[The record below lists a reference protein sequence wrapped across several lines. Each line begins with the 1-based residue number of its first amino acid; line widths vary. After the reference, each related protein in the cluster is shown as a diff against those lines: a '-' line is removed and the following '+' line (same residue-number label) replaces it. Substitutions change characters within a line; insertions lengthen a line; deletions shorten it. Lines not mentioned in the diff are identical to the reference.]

1 MDYQNLLE
9 KTAIIITNLNSLNKN
24 ISKIKKKIVY
34 INNIYSKLQNNKL
47 LKFDNLNN
55 TNLLFQCSILKNE
68 QHYYQNMYSLI
79 LKHYSDE
86 IYELSEYI
94 VLILLSLNKLDID
107 NVEAKNFIFS
117 KIIQLKKINNINYGI
132 LTNIINTTINNLK
145 LLDEL
150 LSRIPSNE
158 RTGNVLKKI
167 NIQINRFKQLRS
179 VFSKFDDACNPTGP
193 IIKGDD
199 YKPLLQSLKKLD
211 KNLFWL
217 IPVIQNKQKMYD
229 LDLDEVEE
237 FSDVVNSSLAATRI
251 AEHAVTNIYKNNEI
265 PDQQNKYK
273 THNLKRVR
281 RRTTC
286 HCFSPCGPG
295 GECFALLTPPRGSCP
310 KWCEALFPGGK

>member
-55 TNLLFQCSILKNE
+55 NNLLFQCSILKNE

-107 NVEAKNFIFS
+107 NVEAKNIIFS

-150 LSRIPSNE
+150 LSLFGKYIDKVKKHYKKD
-158 RTGNVLKKI
+158 NVHNTNFEL
-167 NIQINRFKQLRS
+167 NIQHKYDNILNEYNRYSNKLNDLIDYYNTSTNSIIQQIDNSQLLS
-179 VFSKFDDACNPTGP
+179 FF
-193 IIKGDD
+193 
-199 YKPLLQSLKKLD
+199 LH
-211 KNLFWL
+211 
-217 IPVIQNKQKMYD
+217 QK
-229 LDLDEVEE
+229 
-237 FSDVVNSSLAATRI
+237 SNT
-251 AEHAVTNIYKNNEI
+251 
-265 PDQQNKYK
+265 
-273 THNLKRVR
+273 
-281 RRTTC
+281 
-286 HCFSPCGPG
+286 
-295 GECFALLTPPRGSCP
+295 
-310 KWCEALFPGGK
+310 